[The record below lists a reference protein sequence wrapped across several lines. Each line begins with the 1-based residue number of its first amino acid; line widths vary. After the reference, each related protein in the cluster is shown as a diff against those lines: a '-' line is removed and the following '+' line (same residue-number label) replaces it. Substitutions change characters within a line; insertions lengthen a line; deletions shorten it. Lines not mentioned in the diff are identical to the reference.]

1 VGTEAQKATH
11 EGVSG
16 APEGVCLVLPFTL
29 LLVLLPPVTES
40 SERVHLFLASL
51 GEQLTVG
58 TSVEQPVPVLLG
70 DVGDEPGDLLSVED
84 DLLAGTG
91 LDEPVGVYQI
101 AVQLETGVVEDKVDS
116 AVFDGE
122 NVVGEL
128 VQVVSENVLLGR
140 GEVFTT
146 GRLELLDVLL
156 RHVDEKG
163 EIGRVTPE
171 TDWG

>member
-1 VGTEAQKATH
+1 MRTDFIATH

-16 APEGVCLVLPFTL
+16 APEGVGLVLPFTL

-40 SERVHLFLASL
+40 SERVHFFLASL

-70 DVGDEPGDLLSVED
+70 DVGDEPGDLLSMED

-91 LDEPVGVYQI
+91 LDQPVGVYQI

-116 AVFDGE
+116 AVLDGE

-146 GRLELLDVLL
+146 GGLELLDVLL